1 MKLTKKIIVVVSI
14 FLFIYFSWVLIFALK
29 PNINDYLER
38 EKFDSQL
45 WIEWTDSE
53 NGFKLRWNMTNDL
66 TKNYILV
73 GKEVKE
79 IKKILGQPSTESK
92 TEISYF
98 LGLTGH
104 GINTGNLIF
113 KIENDRIKSFKIWQG

>member
-45 WIEWTDSE
+45 WIEWTYSE